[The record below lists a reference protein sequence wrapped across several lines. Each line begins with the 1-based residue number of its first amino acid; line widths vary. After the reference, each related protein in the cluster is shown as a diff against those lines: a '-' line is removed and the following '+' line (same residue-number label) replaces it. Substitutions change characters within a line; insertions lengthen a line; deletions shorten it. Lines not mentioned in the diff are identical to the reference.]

1 MSENKFK
8 TAADIDAAVHLSSLL
23 HQRYAEFTE
32 TLLPTLLKLF
42 VFPKQ
47 EKEDEKTSR
56 LVKQRMMLRFV
67 TELILLGVY
76 NDLGVVLQL
85 LKDIVSPCSPPLS
98 LSRSRRLTSTTFSF
112 FISPLQIH
120 SEKDPLV
127 VLTLVSSFA
136 KKYSEELTGIEPRNI
151 GGNERVCRLFF
162 SCLSRWIT
170 NAPLVS

>member
-1 MSENKFK
+1 VSMSENKFK

-112 FISPLQIH
+112 
-120 SEKDPLV
+120 
-127 VLTLVSSFA
+127 SSHPYRFTR
-136 KKYSEELTGIEPRNI
+136 KRIP
-151 GGNERVCRLFF
+151 
-162 SCLSRWIT
+162 
-170 NAPLVS
+170 

>member
-85 LKDIVSPCSPPLS
+85 LKDIVSTLALPLS
-98 LSRSRRLTSTTFSF
+98 LSLSLTQTHLYDLLF
-112 FISPLQIH
+112 FH
-120 SEKDPLV
+120 
-127 VLTLVSSFA
+127 LTLTDSLGKGSLSCA
-136 KKYSEELTGIEPRNI
+136 HTGLLIREEVFRGADRN
-151 GGNERVCRLFF
+151 
-162 SCLSRWIT
+162 
-170 NAPLVS
+170 